1 MRRMPQLIPAPFLK
15 EDFTKSPMFLSDAD
29 ATFVLRLV
37 LAGGTFC
44 YLPPNKTHQPQNK
57 TKPKPK
63 VLLSRRHLD
72 KLGHFKMCPRKK
84 EFYET
89 RNTGLTFSSCPKDRM
104 LPDWSRP
111 VTLPRSIIRRRTFQK
126 FASRMLPKSNRCLHA
141 RQPPP

>member
-1 MRRMPQLIPAPFLK
+1 MPQLIPAPFLK

-63 VLLSRRHLD
+63 VLLSRRHLN
-72 KLGHFKMCPRKK
+72 KLGHFKMCPQKRNFTKH
-84 EFYET
+84 ET
-89 RNTGLTFSSCPKDRM
+89 RGSRFLLGNHPKDRM